1 MKDSWGAFQY
11 AVATVLGKM
20 IFKLIMSKLHRS
32 EETLLPRSLN
42 RRNFLKAAGSAVIL
56 PTVFPAF
63 GAQSS
68 KPSANNTINLGVIG
82 MGWQGPSN
90 TEAFLASPDCQ
101 VVAACDIDTNHLN
114 AAVKMINDAYG
125 TEDCKGY
132 HDYRE
137 LLAREDIDA
146 VMIAVPDHW
155 HEIVATEAARRKKDI
170 YGEKPLAHTIAEQQS
185 IVRAAQQNGIIW
197 QMGSWQRSVPTFHK
211 AAEIVRNGLIG
222 TVTHVEVGLPAG
234 LSDFDGVEKDA
245 LAKLAA
251 EGETFTSLDQVKAGT
266 KAWNLL
272 VTDPPPQLD
281 YEMWIGPSKM
291 EPYIKA
297 RSHKSWRWNYN
308 TGGGQL
314 LDWIGHHC
322 DIAHWGLDFDNSGPS
337 EVEGSGEL
345 PPATAVWNT
354 APKYRFELKYP
365 RGVTMTIAGG
375 YPDIRSGVKWI
386 GTEGWVWVD
395 RGGFETS
402 NPAWTKGKYLPRE
415 LRKVKLYTSSNH
427 QQNFLDCIRTREAT
441 ITPVEVG
448 HHSAIPGHL
457 CLISMHTGRKIRWD
471 VKEEKIIGDAE
482 ASKLMTREYRGP
494 WKMS

>member
-1 MKDSWGAFQY
+1 MS
-11 AVATVLGKM
+11 T
-20 IFKLIMSKLHRS
+20 MSKLPNS
-32 EETLLPRSLN
+32 EQTRLARALN
-42 RRNFLKAAGSAVIL
+42 RRNFLKAAGSAAIL
-56 PTVFPAF
+56 PAVFPAF

-68 KPSANNTINLGVIG
+68 KASANNSINLGVIG
-82 MGWQGPSN
+82 MGMMGPGN
-90 TEAFLASPDCQ
+90 TQAFLALPDCQ
-101 VVAACDIDTNHLN
+101 VVAACDIDTNHLQD
-114 AAVKMINDAYG
+114 AVKMINDAYG

-137 LLAREDIDA
+137 LLARDDIDA

-170 YGEKPLAHTIAEQQS
+170 YCEKPLAHTIAEQQS
-185 IVRAAQQNGIIW
+185 IVRAVQQNGILW

-222 TVTHVEVGLPAG
+222 TVTHVEVGLPGGNTDYGDAQK
-234 LSDFDGVEKDA
+234 EA

-251 EGETFTSLDQVKAGT
+251 QGENITSMEQVVPGT
-266 KAWNLL
+266 KAWHLL
-272 VTDPPPQLD
+272 VSDPPPQLD
-281 YEMWIGPSKM
+281 YETWIGPSRM
-291 EPYIKA
+291 EPYMKV

-322 DIAHWGLDFDNSGPS
+322 DIAHWGLDFDNLGPS

-345 PPATAVWNT
+345 PSAEAAWNT

-365 RGVTMTIAGG
+365 QGVAMTIAGG
-375 YPDIRSGVKWI
+375 YSDIKSGVKWI

-395 RGGFETS
+395 REGFETS
-402 NPAWTKGKYLPRE
+402 NPAWKQGKYLPRE

-471 VKEEKIIGDAE
+471 VKEEKIIGDPE